1 MFLLGAPLTDDALS
15 VAVQRNTDMLKV
27 VCLMPSWANGSC
39 DHYYNIELLTSTSLY
54 ILRTT
59 PACRVSANLGA
70 FDEFMRITVQCVKN
84 IEMDDPRWEQ
94 AGFKMSRALE
104 WSSCIPC
111 FNPWDDRSGGRPPV
125 AGFKDY
131 GESGDWSG
139 NQSLGAIE
147 PRQHPF
153 DSIYIEKL
161 GCPNPQQVLSYPGY
175 FCQGSRWEGADL
187 VHFGGHPGY
196 PGLIIFFIFFH
207 PWEICWI
214 MMSPG
219 SHVPCVL
226 NALNCVVWVY
236 GIGRI
241 HCFPQGKTNTNLNNY
256 KRNSH
261 VNTNT
266 SESES

>member
-1 MFLLGAPLTDDALS
+1 MLFVPPLRAEFQQTW
-15 VAVQRNTDMLKV
+15 V
-27 VCLMPSWANGSC
+27 
-39 DHYYNIELLTSTSLY
+39 HSTSSCESLFN
-54 ILRTT
+54 
-59 PACRVSANLGA
+59 VSHTLKWTYHGGSRLAS
-70 FDEFMRITVQCVKN
+70 RC
-84 IEMDDPRWEQ
+84 
-94 AGFKMSRALE
+94 RALE

-111 FNPWDDRSGGRPPV
+111 FSTWDDRSGGRPPV

-131 GESGDWSG
+131 GASGDWSG